1 MGEDTPTGLRRFLT
15 DAQIAGLP
23 DQRGVRSW
31 AFEPYLELR
40 HDAAN
45 AALAPVLHGL
55 RDRWMQGFD
64 RKPNPQRQKNFVNC
78 LRVILLNVMRV
89 RTVDATLTVG
99 IPSGRQRLEKE
110 KRYRPAFMTM
120 HYHLKALELLQELG
134 LVWMVKGG
142 HQQEDYAETA
152 RYALTDAGCDS
163 LLVSGLTAKDFTI
176 AKRDEVILL
185 KDEEKRLTGYTDTPA
200 IKTMRANLRRL
211 NDLLDSTDI
220 ATTRPANPLTD
231 FDDDY
236 SGQKSDLYR
245 VFNNGSFDQGGRFYG
260 GWWQH
265 AKKHLR
271 RCITI
276 DGQPTVEADFK
287 GLHPAMLFAV
297 HGLPVPPDP
306 YALVPGIAD
315 NDTLRDHAKTTFLAL
330 LNAGKWG
337 TGEPKDFD
345 AAEHGM
351 TAKAFRQSVRD
362 AFPMLPGIFGTGIGL
377 HLQREDS
384 DLAER
389 VMLHFADRDVPVL
402 PVHDS
407 FIIAAQHRDEL
418 VRVMQSLFHDTYGQ
432 KPTITVTPSFP

>member
-1 MGEDTPTGLRRFLT
+1 MGDQAKPLMTFLT
-15 DAQIAGLP
+15 EAQIADLP

-31 AFEPYLELR
+31 AFEPYLEL
-40 HDAAN
+40 HHGAAN
-45 AALAPVLHGL
+45 AALVPVLHGL
-55 RDRWMQGFD
+55 RDSWMQGFD

-78 LRVILLNVMRV
+78 LRVILLNLIRV

-99 IPSGRQRLEKE
+99 IPSGRERLEKE

-120 HYHLKALELLQELG
+120 HYHLKALDLLQERG
-134 LVWMVKGG
+134 LVWMVKAG

-152 RYALTDAGCDS
+152 RYTLTDAGCDS
-163 LLVSGLTAKDFTI
+163 LLLSGLTTKDFTI

-185 KDEEKRLTGYTDTPA
+185 KDKEKRLTPYTDTPETQ
-200 IKTMRANLRRL
+200 TMRANLRRL
-211 NDLLDSTDI
+211 NDLLGATDI
-220 ATTRPANPLTD
+220 ATTRPATPLTD
-231 FDDDY
+231 FHEDY
-236 SGQKSDLYR
+236 SGQKTDLYR
-245 VFNNGSFDQGGRFYG
+245 VFNNGSFEEGGRFYG

-287 GLHPAMLFAV
+287 GLHPAILFAN
-297 HGLPVPPDP
+297 HGLPIPPDP

-315 NDTLRDHAKTTFLAL
+315 NETLRDHAKTTFLAL
-330 LNAGKWG
+330 LNAGKGG

-351 TAKAFRQSVRD
+351 TKTAFRQAVRD

-377 HLQREDS
+377 RLQHEDS

-389 VMLHFADRDVPVL
+389 VMLHFADRDVAVL

-407 FIIAAQHRDEL
+407 FIIAARHRDEL
-418 VRVMQSLFHDTYGQ
+418 VRVMQGVFHDAYGQ
-432 KPTITVTPSFP
+432 TPTVTVTPSFP